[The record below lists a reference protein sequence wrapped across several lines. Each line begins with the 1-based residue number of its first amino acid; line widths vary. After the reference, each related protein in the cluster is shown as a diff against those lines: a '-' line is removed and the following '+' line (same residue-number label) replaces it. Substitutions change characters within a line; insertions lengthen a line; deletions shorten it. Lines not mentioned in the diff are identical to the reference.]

1 MPGFGTRVRVCEPA
15 HSHARGEACWRPQ
28 PDGPPVPTRVAWT
41 PREHEPDAGVEAS
54 IRAREKPVKLL
65 RDWVMG
71 HDPSPGTGSIWTQCQ
86 VLRGIAAA
94 LCPRPVSW
102 LWRVA
107 GRRGRRL
114 RSGGAPSPRGARAPR
129 PGPPQPPREGRCRP
143 ASDGPRAPRPGPDD
157 WHRGDSCYSPAP
169 TRIPAL
175 PFCHVQ
181 LKGSRP
187 PDPRSLAGS
196 RWESNV
202 LSENGA
208 LICQSSTPA
217 VRTTVPGYGD
227 LGGWLGRA
235 TSKRQARVD
244 PQQYIW
250 EPRHQ

>member
-1 MPGFGTRVRVCEPA
+1 VRAGKVPGFGTRVRVCEPA

-54 IRAREKPVKLL
+54 IRAREKPVK
-65 RDWVMG
+65 
-71 HDPSPGTGSIWTQCQ
+71 

-129 PGPPQPPREGRCRP
+129 
-143 ASDGPRAPRPGPDD
+143 PDD

-196 RWESNV
+196 RWEANV

-244 PQQYIW
+244 PQQYIG